1 MALPPLLDGASQ
13 VTRICRSPA
22 VSTVVPGRFGT
33 VRGVDDEDVDEFA
46 LLPAAFFANTRNMYA
61 VPFVSPVTVAEVAV
75 EVVPLAHAVHVDP
88 LFDEYSRS

>member
-1 MALPPLLDGASQ
+1 MALPPLLAGAVH
-13 VTRICRSPA
+13 VTNICPSPA
-22 VSTVVPGRFGT
+22 VISGRPVIVGT
-33 VRGVDDEDVDEFA
+33 VRGVDDDDVDEFA

-61 VPFVSPVTVAEVAV
+61 VPFVRPVTVTEVAV